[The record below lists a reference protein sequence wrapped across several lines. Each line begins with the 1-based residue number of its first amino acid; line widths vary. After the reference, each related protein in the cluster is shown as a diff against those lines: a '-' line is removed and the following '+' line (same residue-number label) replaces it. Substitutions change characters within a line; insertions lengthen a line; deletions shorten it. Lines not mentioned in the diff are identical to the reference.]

1 MNIQVGGKNMDN
13 GASSYRRYLSGD
25 ENAFDE
31 IMENYFDSL
40 IFFIDRYVHDTSAAE
55 DIAIDTFTYMITNP
69 HKYDFRVT
77 LKTYL
82 FMIGKSRAL
91 NYLKHRAK
99 FQTADILISEN
110 DISERITL
118 EESVIKNEQNR
129 LLNKAVEQLSDDMK
143 IAVHLVYFE
152 ELSYEEAAKVMKKN
166 KKQVDNLLYR
176 AKNTLRTILEKE
188 GTVLL

>member
-1 MNIQVGGKNMDN
+1 MDN

>member
-1 MNIQVGGKNMDN
+1 MDN

-31 IMENYFDSL
+31 IMKTYFDSL
-40 IFFIDRYVHDTSAAE
+40 IFFIDRYVHDTAAAE
-55 DIAIDTFTYMITNP
+55 DIAIDTFTYLITHR
-69 HKYDFRVT
+69 HKYDFRVS

-99 FQTADILISEN
+99 FQTADITISEN
-110 DISERITL
+110 DISDRISL
-118 EESVIKNEQNR
+118 EESVIKSEQNR
-129 LLNKAVEQLSDDMK
+129 LLCKAIENLSEDMR

-152 ELSYEEAAKVMKKN
+152 GLSYVESAKVMKKN
-166 KKQVDNLLYR
+166 PKQVDNLLYR
-176 AKNTLRTILEKE
+176 AKNTLRAILEKE
-188 GTVLL
+188 GELLL